1 MAKVTQPTS
10 TAGILMKQSHGT
22 FRHWSKRHFVLRH
35 GCLHW
40 SHEDLPVDCPGS
52 VENRSFIDFS
62 RTPCDLIVLEGS
74 RLLLQPAH
82 GFRWNSNDRHSSVGT
97 NQPLMLKYEQ
107 SRELKERLRQHI
119 AFGRDLR
126 ASRKQRDSE
135 RLLGLVSVGPDEL
148 AEELDKVEDPAD
160 PKAGCSTCAVCS
172 LELFP
177 SVEESNDLSA
187 VVVTSGGSE
196 GGISQDSS
204 NESRKGR
211 GLVVKTPCQH
221 YFHRTCLNDWVTK
234 AGTCPECRTKMASQK
249 IPHGKSIDSVASTGS
264 STASTV
270 ATDRSVSH
278 RSLGCFSY
286 RSSAEAGA

>member
-1 MAKVTQPTS
+1 MRTLRLGGLQVALAARTWIQVEQQRSAQQRGYKPTLD
-10 TAGILMKQSHGT
+10 A
-22 FRHWSKRHFVLRH
+22 
-35 GCLHW
+35 
-40 SHEDLPVDCPGS
+40 ED
-52 VENRSFIDFS
+52 
-62 RTPCDLIVLEGS
+62 
-74 RLLLQPAH
+74 
-82 GFRWNSNDRHSSVGT
+82 
-97 NQPLMLKYEQ
+97 EQ

-211 GLVVKTPCQH
+211 GLVVEDRLPALLPQDLLERLGHEGGDVPGVQDEDGFAEDSARQVHRFRRQH
-221 YFHRTCLNDWVTK
+221 WQQY
-234 AGTCPECRTKMASQK
+234 G
-249 IPHGKSIDSVASTGS
+249 
-264 STASTV
+264 
-270 ATDRSVSH
+270 
-278 RSLGCFSY
+278 
-286 RSSAEAGA
+286 